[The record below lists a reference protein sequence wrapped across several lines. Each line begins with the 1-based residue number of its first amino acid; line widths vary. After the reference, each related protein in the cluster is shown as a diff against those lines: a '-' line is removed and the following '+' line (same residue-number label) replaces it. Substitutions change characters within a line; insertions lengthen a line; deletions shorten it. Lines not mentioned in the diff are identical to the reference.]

1 MTPWKLSP
9 DGKSALRTLDDGISM
24 ESRMVESISAE
35 ELAAALPADVPTLQQ
50 QIAVNLIQIDRDVDA
65 IYAAL
70 LGNREAEYT
79 LAEKEALAFQA
90 AGYAGAVPPSVQ
102 AWATAKSQ
110 TATWA
115 TDDILAAATSW
126 RAAQLAIRAN
136 RLAGKE
142 AVRKAVDGAALIAAL
157 AQWAGFL
164 AVIKPQLGL

>member
-1 MTPWKLSP
+1 MRVATDGTTGKLATIS
-9 DGKSALRTLDDGISM
+9 TLP
-24 ESRMVESISAE
+24 ENMVEQEMTDAEFSIFRIN
-35 ELAAALPADVPTLQQ
+35 LAGVPSLAQ

-90 AGYAGAVPPSVQ
+90 AGYAGAVPPCVQ

-115 TDDILAAATSW
+115 TDDILAAATLW
-126 RAAQLAIRAN
+126 RTAQLVIRAN
-136 RLAGKE
+136 RLACKE
-142 AVRKAVDGAALIAAL
+142 AVRNAVDGAALIAAQ